1 MFDKNSDEIYLIK
14 DFLQNENILSCGDYR
29 SDTLNKSV
37 KIPVTNLSKDLL
49 KLTKVRGQQ
58 KSSLQN
64 VQQNKPTEINSI
76 CSNNFDIKEIDLKV
90 H

>member
-49 KLTKVRGQQ
+49 KLTKVRGYQ
-58 KSSLQN
+58 KSPL
-64 VQQNKPTEINSI
+64 INSI